1 MFTAEAEG
9 RIYNHNQSKPLFLY
23 LAYQA
28 VHSANRPADPIQ
40 APDSWIK
47 KYNHIQHEGRRKFA
61 AVMGYMDYGVGR
73 VKIWYLGYFDR
84 HFLAIVSVHTRFGFK
99 IKLY

>member
-73 VKIWYLGYFDR
+73 VKLWYLAKQVT
-84 HFLAIVSVHTRFGFK
+84 LIVISCLFCQPIPILV
-99 IKLY
+99 